1 MADLKYVFEVDDKDI
16 LTTIKNHEILEKRV
30 TSLKKEYTKLDL
42 ATNSGKAGLL
52 DYAKATQQL
61 DQQIAHLEAT
71 LKKGGKSV
79 NQLASGMNISG
90 KSTRNMELQFQQA
103 GYQIQDFIVQVQGGV
118 NPLIAFSQQGSQLA
132 GFFAGPWGAAI
143 GLGIA
148 ALSSLAMVMLSSAD
162 ETNKTKEALDEFEGK
177 IKSITQTLKEWTL
190 AKEAAAAGV
199 TVEQYLGIENID
211 EAVKKVEAAREALIK
226 ANEAAQASS
235 YTAGGFGGGGEAAL
249 TNFLIS
255 LMKIKGATEEQ
266 KTAIEN
272 LTAAEK
278 ILADLRKKEAEDI
291 GQAYLDAINL
301 GKADVSSGIDKAA
314 EAAKLLAE
322 RMGISLGAAQAMV
335 NVASL
340 ADKGGQAFINSPGYD
355 PLNTRVGATGN
366 QDVRGQM
373 SGYSWRQSDWNATH
387 PTAKNAGIGGG
398 GAGMGGQTQEE
409 YIAKLTREYEM
420 KKKSLELTDEQVKR
434 TEFLFSLDERLST
447 MKTKRSELEIE
458 TEKQRAIAA
467 YDAYAAAEK
476 HSNTMDMISS
486 NMNDAFM
493 SMVDGSQ
500 TVSGAFR
507 NMMYNILKSVAEQN
521 IIKPATDALS
531 GLFSGM
537 LGGIGGG
544 GGGLFGGSSWSANGN
559 IVGSSGIQAFAK
571 GGVVGSPT
579 MFKHGGGLGVMGEAG
594 PEAIMPLKRGSNG
607 KLGVQVDGGNS
618 GNGGNIT
625 VNNNIN
631 VVGSDAAMVR
641 AEVTKMIPQITEAS
655 KVAVIDAKRRG
666 GQMGAA
672 FR

>member
-16 LTTIKNHEILEKRV
+16 LTTIKNHETLEKRV
-30 TSLKKEYTKLDL
+30 ASLTKQYKVLDANQNKMSIQEYGR
-42 ATNSGKAGLL
+42 AV
-52 DYAKATQQL
+52 QQL
-61 DQQIAHLEAT
+61 DQQIAHLET
-71 LKKGGKSV
+71 TIKKGGKSV
-79 NQLASGMNISG
+79 NQLATGMNVSG
-90 KSTRNMELQFQQA
+90 KAGRNMELQFQQA

-211 EAVKKVEAAREALIK
+211 EAVKKVEAAKEALRK
-226 ANEAAQASS
+226 VSQVGYAAGKF
-235 YTAGGFGGGGEAAL
+235 GGFTYYQKNAAAEQEKKAL
-249 TNFLIS
+249 DDLI
-255 LMKIKGATEEQ
+255 
-266 KTAIEN
+266 
-272 LTAAEK
+272 AAEK

-291 GQAYLDAINL
+291 GKAYLDSINL
-301 GKADVSSGIDKAA
+301 SNVDISSGVDKAA

-420 KKKSLELTDEQVKR
+420 KKKSLGLTDEQVKR

-476 HSNTMDMISS
+476 QAATMDMISS
-486 NMNDAFM
+486 NLNDAFM

-507 NMMYNILKSVAEQN
+507 NMMTNILKSVIEQTVTQ
-521 IIKPATDALS
+521 PAANAVS
-531 GLFSGM
+531 GLLSGM
-537 LGGIGGG
+537 LGGI

-655 KVAVIDAKRRG
+655 KMAVIDAKRRG